1 LRRSNLPVPILIERA
16 LRRKEGILTSS
27 GALAVTT
34 GKYTGR
40 SPNDRFIADDPSVR
54 DHIDWGE
61 VNRPI
66 APEHYRRLRRRV
78 EDHLARI
85 PERFVFDGF
94 VGRDPRYRL
103 RVRVTSDQAWNCLFA
118 RDLLVRPD
126 EGELDGTEPDLTV
139 LVAAGV
145 KADPAVDGTNSE
157 AFIIISFEDRAII
170 IGSALYGGEIK
181 KSVFSYMN
189 YVLPR
194 QGVLSMHCAAN
205 TGPRGDVALFF
216 GLSGT
221 GKTTLSADP
230 ERHLIGDDEH
240 AWTDDG
246 IFNLE
251 GGCYAKCINLSR
263 EREPQIWEAIRYGA
277 VVENVWVDPE
287 TREIDFASAHFTEN
301 TRAGYPVDFIPGA
314 VLSGR
319 AGHPDVIL
327 FLTADAFGVLPPVAR
342 LDRRQA
348 MYHFLSGYTSKLAGT
363 ERGVDEPQA
372 TFSNCFGAPFLPL
385 PPVVYADLLGR
396 NIDRHGTEVYLVNTG
411 WSGGPY
417 GVGRRM
423 DLHYTRKMVR
433 AAVEGLLKD
442 VPFRPEPVF
451 GLLVPEACPGVP
463 TEVLQP
469 RRTWADPEAYDRAA
483 RELAARF
490 RRNFERFRGL
500 APGLEQAGP
509 RV

>member
-1 LRRSNLPVPILIERA
+1 MLIEKA
-16 LRRKEGILTSS
+16 LLRKEGILTSS

-40 SPNDRFIADDPSVR
+40 SPNDRFIADDPSVH
-54 DHIDWGE
+54 DHVDWGR

-78 EDHLARI
+78 EDHLTRI

-103 RVRVTSDQAWNCLFA
+103 RVRVMSDQAWNCLFA
-118 RDLLVRPD
+118 HDLLVRPED
-126 EGELDGTEPDLTV
+126 GELDGAEPDLTV

-157 AFIIISFEDRAII
+157 AFIIISFEDRTII

-230 ERHLIGDDEH
+230 ERHLVGDDEH
-240 AWTDDG
+240 AWTDQG

-263 EREPQIWEAIRYGA
+263 EKEPQIWEAIRYGA
-277 VVENVWVDPE
+277 VVENVWVDPD

-327 FLTADAFGVLPPVAR
+327 FLTADAFGVLPPLAR

-372 TFSNCFGAPFLPL
+372 TFSSCFGAPFLPL

-423 DLHYTRKMVR
+423 DLHHTRKMVR
-433 AAVEGLLKD
+433 AAVEGLLRD

-469 RRTWADPEAYDRAA
+469 RQTWADPEAYDRAA

-490 RRNFERFRGL
+490 RRNFERFSGL
-500 APGLEQAGP
+500 APGLEEAGP